1 MSPALKMWEEHR
13 SMARDIFDSRLGRAL
28 MTGVPVALAILGAEM
43 LDGAWKLDRDH
54 GAVSL
59 SWASTQD
66 TALAAAKPALRLTTC
81 IGDGCGRFSVA
92 VSVPENHIGTEVAS
106 LARSMVSVVTGEC
119 TEGRTD
125 ERSLATA

>member
-1 MSPALKMWEEHR
+1 
-13 SMARDIFDSRLGRAL
+13 MARDIFDSRLGRA
-28 MTGVPVALAILGAEM
+28 MMAGVPVALALVGAEM
-43 LDGAWKLDRDH
+43 IDGAWKLDRDH

-59 SWASTQD
+59 SWAPAQD
-66 TALAAAKPALRLTTC
+66 AILAQNKPSLRFTTC
-81 IGDGCGRFSVA
+81 IGNGCGRFSVA

-119 TEGRTD
+119 TEGRPG

>member
-1 MSPALKMWEEHR
+1 
-13 SMARDIFDSRLGRAL
+13 MAREIFDSRLGRAL
-28 MTGVPVALAILGAEM
+28 MAGVPVALAILGAEM

-59 SWASTQD
+59 SWAPTRDAFLMQG
-66 TALAAAKPALRLTTC
+66 KPALRLTTC
-81 IGDGCGRFSVA
+81 IGDGCGRLSVA

-119 TEGRTD
+119 TEGRTG